1 MMTRDFFEAVL
12 AHRIALIN
20 KGLTNKNREYAT
32 AENPMHNFDRAAEV
46 LRQSP
51 EKCLVGFWMK
61 HIISILDMVDS
72 NLDMILP
79 TGERIEEK
87 IGDAINYLII
97 LEAMLRQRLNLEGE
111 EKDGAPVKEV
121 SVRQQIVGC
130 ASGNKSCQFQSFGS
144 GGVNCTAVLGTCN
157 LQRTFF

>member
-61 HIISILDMVDS
+61 HIVSILDMVDGD
-72 NLDMILP
+72 LDKTLP
-79 TGERIEEK
+79 TGEKVEEK
-87 IGDAINYLII
+87 IGDAIAYLIL
-97 LEAMLRQRLNLEGE
+97 LEAMLRQRLNLEGDE
-111 EKDGAPVKEV
+111 
-121 SVRQQIVGC
+121 
-130 ASGNKSCQFQSFGS
+130 
-144 GGVNCTAVLGTCN
+144 
-157 LQRTFF
+157 